1 MELVLSYRASFHNA
15 YNSQF
20 AFYVINP
27 LAGTVML
34 SFKSFALFLILLMPL
49 IAIPTTL
56 VKAKYADYLG
66 ITVMPDRSAY
76 YLGQPINILGNLTQ
90 YGEPVANG
98 TVAVAVYDPSGKP
111 IAFRTVKT
119 GPAAPPRSLVDFL
132 ELTPCD
138 QTGAAQSSFLLQQ
151 TPYVSVTIHNYD
163 VFAHDVYTTI
173 TVFDANGV
181 VLGMVLVP
189 SNPLSQGSS
198 ESFLLEGQA
207 IPSWAQPG
215 IATLSAS
222 VFSDSPQNGGT
233 PYAQEKI
240 ATFEIK
246 RNPEIAYSAPPIAN
260 PQTPNGTFASSFR
273 LSPISEPGNYQVDV
287 SARSTLANGTVQS
300 LLTVQKTTSFSVVYT
315 PTPPQAAFTYYPTAS
330 YVNMSITFDASAS
343 TAEGYNVTIANYQW
357 NFGDGSPIVNTNSTT
372 TAHLYP
378 LVNNYSVTLNVTDSQ
393 GLWCTTSKIITI
405 LPPSGP
411 TANFTWSPSKPRP
424 GQAATFDATGT
435 VLGWNG
441 TGNPAIVNYIWNF
454 GDSNTTSGNYP
465 TIAHT
470 YTAAGNYTVT
480 LNITDASGF
489 KSSVTYTVRVQS
501 STLIGDING
510 DGVVNILDAILLGN
524 AFGSVPG
531 NTNWNP
537 KADLNGDGVVN
548 ILDAIILANNFGATS

>member
-1 MELVLSYRASFHNA
+1 MLFSYRASFHNA

-20 AFYVINP
+20 AFYEINP

-34 SFKSFALFLILLMPL
+34 SIKSLALFLILLMPV
-49 IAIPTTL
+49 IAIPTML
-56 VKAKYADYLG
+56 VEAKYADYLG
-66 ITVMPDRSAY
+66 MTVMSDRSAY
-76 YLGQPINILGNLTQ
+76 YLGQPVNIFGNFTQ
-90 YGEPVANG
+90 YGQPVANG
-98 TVAVAVYDPSGKP
+98 TVAVAVYDPSGNP
-111 IAFRTVKT
+111 IAFRTVRT
-119 GPAAPPRSLVDFL
+119 GPAAPPMSLVDFV

-138 QTGAAQSSFLLQQ
+138 QNGVAQSSFLLQQ
-151 TPYVSVTIHNYD
+151 TPYVRVTIHNYD
-163 VFAHDVYTTI
+163 VLAHDVYTTV
-173 TVFDANGV
+173 TVFDANGE
-181 VLGMVLVP
+181 VLGIVPVP
-189 SNPLSQGSS
+189 SNVLSQGSS
-198 ESFLLEGQA
+198 QSFFLEGQA

-215 IATLSAS
+215 IATLSAC

-240 ATFEIK
+240 ANFEIK
-246 RNPEIAYSAPPIAN
+246 RNPEIDYSAPPIAN

-287 SARSTLANGTVQS
+287 SARSTFANGTSQS
-300 LLTVQKTTSFSVVYT
+300 LLTVQNTASFSVVYT
-315 PTPPQAAFTYYPTAS
+315 PTPPQAAFTYYPAAS

-357 NFGDGSPIVNTNSTT
+357 NFGDGSPTVNTNSTT

-378 LVNNYSVTLNVTDSQ
+378 LINKYSVTLNVTDSQ

-411 TANFTWSPSKPRP
+411 TANFTWSPAYPRANH
-424 GQAATFDATGT
+424 AATFDATGT

-441 TGNPAIVNYIWNF
+441 TAHPAIVNYVWNF

-470 YTAAGNYTVT
+470 YAAAGNYTVM

-489 KSSVTYTVRVQS
+489 NGSVTGKVVVQNSTV
-501 STLIGDING
+501 LIGDING
-510 DGVVNILDAILLGN
+510 DGVVNILDAILLAN

-531 NTNWNP
+531 NSNWNP

-548 ILDAIILANNFGATS
+548 ILDAIILANNWGAHS